1 MKKVLSKDRNKMI
14 LLYLA
19 AVVLYGIL
27 VSCFTATVHI
37 RVDEELYLALAK
49 SFHYEKRF
57 MAGGIPV
64 NYSCVLYSMLIS
76 VAYYFYAPERILYVM
91 RLFNVCVMC
100 SSVFPVWLLADRLLG
115 NRRQAVRFGAVSLFL
130 PCLFNSAY
138 IMQEVLSYPLF
149 LWAVYLTYRSVEI
162 WQEEDR
168 ISFALTGMSALF
180 AVLSFFTKTYL
191 FLIPIVVNLC
201 TMLSV
206 LDGGRSRADAG
217 RTGRIRRAAGFLAGY
232 DIIYLLF
239 FGLVY
244 WGITGVNAGLECSNH
259 YATQFAR
266 LFPISRDTVICGISC
281 TVIYLACFV
290 VNTGLLPLGS
300 LLWHRRKLS
309 GPGRW
314 LNDFCI
320 GFVLLLAVEIVV
332 MIVLT
337 EERNVIMPHKF
348 LFRYFQVIVP
358 ILLLLFVRAVR
369 DGALRTK
376 LPWVLGIVSVVCT
389 IGYVFGLRG
398 GLRQAVMDGY
408 VFLLLQNLRKFTPLY
423 GDVILLAA
431 LAVGTAGLLCIYRKR
446 RQTGERVLA
455 ALCIGGIMVLWLLNC
470 VQLPMYTN
478 QVTEG
483 VALQEDSIRIA
494 DYLNEN
500 GYEKICYYPD
510 EKRPYAENFYGYVRQ
525 PVRVL
530 DPDTYGREELRALG
544 SEAGA
549 ERTALLSPL
558 PDLEQNFGAVR
569 VELGT
574 SILYLYLLPT
584 A

>member
-27 VSCFTATVHI
+27 VSCFTATVHT

-49 SFHYEKRF
+49 SFHYERRF
-57 MAGGIPV
+57 VADGVPV
-64 NYSCVLYSMLIS
+64 NYSCVLYSMLLS
-76 VAYYFYAPERILYVM
+76 AAYYFYAPEKILHIM

-115 NRRQAVRFGAVSLFL
+115 NRKQAVRFGAVSLFL

-138 IMQEVLSYPLF
+138 IMQEALSYPLF
-149 LWAVYLTYRSVEI
+149 LWAVCLTYRSVEI

-168 ISFALTGMSALF
+168 ISWALTGMSALF

-201 TMLSV
+201 SALSIP
-206 LDGGRSRADAG
+206 DNRRSGSDAG
-217 RTGRIRRAAGFLAGY
+217 RAGRFRRAVGFLAGY
-232 DIIYLLF
+232 DIVYLLF

-244 WGITGVNAGLECSNH
+244 WGITEVNAGLECSNH

-266 LFPISRDTVICGISC
+266 LFPISRDTVICGVSC
-281 TVIYLACFV
+281 TVVYLACFV

-300 LLWHRRKLS
+300 LLWHRRGLR
-309 GPGRW
+309 GPERW

-320 GFVLLLAVEIVV
+320 GFVLFLAVEIVV

-337 EERNVIMPHKF
+337 EEGNVILPQKF

-358 ILLLLFVRAVR
+358 ILLLLFARAVR
-369 DGALRTK
+369 DGALEVK
-376 LPWVLGIVSVVCT
+376 LPWALGIVSGVCT
-389 IGYVFGLRG
+389 IGYVLGLRG

-408 VFLLLQNLRKFTPLY
+408 VFLLLQNLRRLTPFY

-431 LAVGTAGLLCIYRKR
+431 AVAGAAWLLRVYRR
-446 RQTGERVLA
+446 RRRTGERALAVLGV
-455 ALCIGGIMVLWLLNC
+455 GGIMALWLLNC
-470 VQLPMYTN
+470 VQLPLYTN
-478 QVTEG
+478 RVAEG
-483 VALQEDSIRIA
+483 SPLQEDSIRIA
-494 DYLNEN
+494 AYLNGN
-500 GYEKICYYPD
+500 GYEQICYYPD
-510 EKRPYAENFYGYVRQ
+510 ESRPYAENFYGYMRQ

-530 DPDTYGREELRALG
+530 DPDTCGREEMRALG

-558 PDLEQNFGAVR
+558 PDLERKFGAVR
-569 VELGT
+569 VDLGT
-574 SILYLYLLPT
+574 SILYLYLLP
-584 A
+584 AA